1 MADVAVGERRSE
13 GHSVTIGVEPLRRW
27 VLWLFLAV
35 SAFAAIE
42 PSPYEAMFFVAL
54 VAFAPGGLSFD
65 RTIVPLI
72 VTLALYDA
80 GGLLSLAPWV
90 DESESVTFIA
100 ITIYITLTTVF
111 FAAVVA
117 AAPAERMETIRRGY
131 VFAGL
136 LAAVLGVL
144 GYFDVAGLGPYF
156 TLYDNTRAMG
166 PFKDPN
172 VFGPFLVPPM
182 VWLAQDLLLRRGR
195 LIVAA
200 AKLSILL
207 LALLLSFSRGA
218 IIDFVASAAILLAL
232 TFLTATSPRD
242 RARTVAIAAAGA
254 LLVVI
259 VVAIALSVPAIRDMA
274 IERASLTED
283 YDSGAQGRFGNQL
296 RSIPM

>member
-1 MADVAVGERRSE
+1 M
-13 GHSVTIGVEPLRRW
+13 
-27 VLWLFLAV
+27 
-35 SAFAAIE
+35 
-42 PSPYEAMFFVAL
+42 
-54 VAFAPGGLSFD
+54 
-65 RTIVPLI
+65 
-72 VTLALYDA
+72 
-80 GGLLSLAPWV
+80 
-90 DESESVTFIA
+90 ESVTFIA

-136 LAAVLGVL
+136 LAAILGIL

-182 VWLAQDLLLRRGR
+182 VWLSQDLLLRRGR
-195 LIVAA
+195 LLVAA
-200 AKLSILL
+200 AKLSVLL

-254 LLVVI
+254 LLVVV
-259 VVAIALSVPAIRDMA
+259 VVAIALVDPRHSRHGARARLVEPKTTTAARRAASAISCARSRCCWSCRSASVRC
-274 IERASLTED
+274 ASAT
-283 YDSGAQGRFGNQL
+283 SSR
-296 RSIPM
+296 RTRTKCS